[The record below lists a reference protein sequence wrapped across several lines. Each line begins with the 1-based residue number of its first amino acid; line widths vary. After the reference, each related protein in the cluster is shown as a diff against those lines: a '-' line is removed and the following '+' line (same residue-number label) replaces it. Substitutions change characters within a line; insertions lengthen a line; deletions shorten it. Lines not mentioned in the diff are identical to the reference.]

1 MHVYIL
7 RRLLAGIVVVLGVV
21 SVVFFSLHLIPGDP
35 ITALIPPEMTG
46 KAAEELAEQLRARHG
61 LDQPVPL
68 QYVMYM
74 KRVLTLDFG
83 ESIRT
88 RRSIAEDL
96 LLRYPATAELALAS
110 LVFAGILG
118 VVAGVLSAVHKN
130 SWLDGT
136 SMTLALMGVSVPN
149 FWLGLLLMLV
159 FSLGLGWLPPS
170 GRVGGVGS
178 WEAVRYLL
186 MPAVTLGTAAAGIL
200 ARLVRSAVIDV
211 LGEDYIRTA
220 RAKGLSE
227 RVVIYRHALKNALIP
242 VVTEIGLQFG
252 VLLSGAVVVESVFAW
267 PGLGRFLIIAITGK
281 DFPVVQAGVMLVAVT
296 FVLINLLVDLLYA
309 FLDPRITYG

>member
-1 MHVYIL
+1 
-7 RRLLAGIVVVLGVV
+7 
-21 SVVFFSLHLIPGDP
+21 
-35 ITALIPPEMTG
+35 MTG

-149 FWLGLLLMLV
+149 FWLGLLLM
-159 FSLGLGWLPPS
+159 
-170 GRVGGVGS
+170 
-178 WEAVRYLL
+178 
-186 MPAVTLGTAAAGIL
+186 
-200 ARLVRSAVIDV
+200 
-211 LGEDYIRTA
+211 
-220 RAKGLSE
+220 
-227 RVVIYRHALKNALIP
+227 
-242 VVTEIGLQFG
+242 
-252 VLLSGAVVVESVFAW
+252 
-267 PGLGRFLIIAITGK
+267 
-281 DFPVVQAGVMLVAVT
+281 
-296 FVLINLLVDLLYA
+296 
-309 FLDPRITYG
+309 